1 MFFHKI
7 YKYILDFCIKIF
19 FLSKYGIKNKK
30 YFRGLKF
37 IFFFI
42 YFELIRIVFIKF
54 FYDKRTEAAKKYAET
69 GYTGDEQD
77 TNDKRS
83 RDNSK
88 SSKTTKKPR
97 KQRK

>member
-1 MFFHKI
+1 MNESYQNSQGI
-7 YKYILDFCIKIF
+7 NQGGNGMLWTILTT
-19 FLSKYGIKNKK
+19 
-30 YFRGLKF
+30 
-37 IFFFI
+37 
-42 YFELIRIVFIKF
+42 IVVIGVIILGIKF

>member
-1 MFFHKI
+1 MLWT
-7 YKYILDFCIKIF
+7 ILTT
-19 FLSKYGIKNKK
+19 
-30 YFRGLKF
+30 
-37 IFFFI
+37 
-42 YFELIRIVFIKF
+42 IVVIGVIILGIKF